1 MIKSEINYC
10 LRTVPKIITN
20 IQGNRDDKKKKKN
33 KDRKGWPCWG
43 GENVIIF

>member
-20 IQGNRDDKKKKKN
+20 IQGNRDDKKKKTKIE
-33 KDRKGWPCWG
+33 KAGHA
-43 GENVIIF
+43 GEGKM